1 MSLPR
6 PARQVRIGGSGAASS
21 GRRQPT
27 APTWPRARGV
37 SLIELLVV
45 IAIIGIMVAMLLPAV
60 QGARDAARRLECS
73 NHLRQIGLAMNGY
86 HGSFGSFPPGRKGCD
101 DGFPCHGGIRTHVEG
116 RNGTSGF
123 VLLLP
128 YLERKWLFERIDRRL
143 PIHAAHPFWRRIPS
157 NVEVVQTS
165 LAVLRCPSAVGGRM
179 NRGVPGDLPMATGS
193 YALCMGSRGLGDGD
207 GHRYA
212 NDGVFMLPHYAVGE
226 SNLFSIR
233 HVKDGLSR
241 TFFVGEAIG
250 GDGWPPNRWTLAQPS
265 LDSLRHTENPLN
277 TPYELGITGL
287 TPPVNGAFRSAHPGG
302 GQFLYGDGHV
312 TLIDDDVELE
322 VYQALSTR
330 ATRDRIE

>member
-6 PARQVRIGGSGAASS
+6 PALQLRIGRAGTACPKQWHTTPSARA
-21 GRRQPT
+21 RR
-27 APTWPRARGV
+27 RGV

-45 IAIIGIMVAMLLPAV
+45 IGIIGILVAMLLPAI

-86 HGSFGSFPPGRKGCD
+86 HEAFGCFPPGRKGCD
-101 DGFPCHGGIRTHVEG
+101 DGFPCHGGVRAHIEG

-128 YLERKWLFERIDRRL
+128 YLEHKWLFERIDRRL
-143 PIHAAHPFWRRIPS
+143 PIHAAHPFWRRIRS

-179 NRGVPGDLPMATGS
+179 NRAVPGDLPMAVGS

-233 HVKDGLSR
+233 HIKDGLSR

-250 GDGWPPNRWTLAQPS
+250 GEGWPPNRWTLAQPS
-265 LDSLRHTENPLN
+265 LDSLRQTENPLN
-277 TPYELGITGL
+277 TPYDRGTTGL
-287 TPPVNGAFRSAHPGG
+287 DPPVNGAFQSAHPGG

-312 TLIDDDVELE
+312 TLIDDDIELD

-330 ATRDRIE
+330 AARDRIE